1 MNCIVGEIENGKID
15 SAVVTNCFYLHRLL
29 DIYRDCSIDTQ
40 IRQQVYRS
48 LIRCVPKKT
57 HIRFV
62 YNFDI
67 HEPILIV
74 FGRHVIEKVSS
85 PMVVYFSTQLTSASA
100 LPAET

>member
-1 MNCIVGEIENGKID
+1 MARLTLLSSQIVFTCIVCWTFTVTVASTHRYD
-15 SAVVTNCFYLHRLL
+15 SRFIRLQYVV
-29 DIYRDCSIDTQ
+29 S
-40 IRQQVYRS
+40 
-48 LIRCVPKKT
+48 PKKT